1 LAKMIPFPNTSTNV
15 VQNNVIENN
24 ERFFQE
30 RYGVS
35 VFEYLGLEGDPLETR
50 KKINRAM
57 QKETLQ
63 YNTRLMFEAEE
74 LTEGKK

>member
-1 LAKMIPFPNTSTNV
+1 MAEIIQFPTPVQKEQEEPKSPLADSEK
-15 VQNNVIENN
+15 
-24 ERFFQE
+24 FFQE

-35 VFEYLGLEGDPLETR
+35 IFEFLGIEGDMEETR

-63 YNTRLMFEAEE
+63 YNTRLIDN
-74 LTEGKK
+74 

>member
-1 LAKMIPFPNTSTNV
+1 LAKIIPFPNRSTNV
-15 VQNNVIENN
+15 TKIDVIEAN
-24 ERFFQE
+24 ESFFQE

-63 YNTRLMFEAEE
+63 YNTRLMSEVQDLAEGNE
-74 LTEGKK
+74 

>member
-35 VFEYLGLEGDPLETR
+35 VFEYLGLEGDPLEIR